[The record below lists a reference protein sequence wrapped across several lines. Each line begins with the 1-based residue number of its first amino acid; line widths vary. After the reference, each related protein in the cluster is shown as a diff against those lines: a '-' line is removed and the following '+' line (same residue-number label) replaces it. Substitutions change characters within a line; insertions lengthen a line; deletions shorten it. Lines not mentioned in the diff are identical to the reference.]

1 MISVAFF
8 ILILP
13 FLIAAICLVRALR
26 RLAIG
31 VYDDKRHTKREDIAM
46 LVVTSI
52 ITIVIMFV
60 WWVCFTY
67 PFSIY

>member
-1 MISVAFF
+1 MMIIVLFT
-8 ILILP
+8 LIFP

-60 WWVCFTY
+60 WWIFFNY
-67 PFSIY
+67 PFSI